1 MTTQK
6 LETLMTGSEVFSST
20 SVADAFFSTKV
31 HVDNIISQL
40 SLRKANTVSLGDET
54 WGKLYDLSK

>member
-1 MTTQK
+1 
-6 LETLMTGSEVFSST
+6 MTGSEVFSST